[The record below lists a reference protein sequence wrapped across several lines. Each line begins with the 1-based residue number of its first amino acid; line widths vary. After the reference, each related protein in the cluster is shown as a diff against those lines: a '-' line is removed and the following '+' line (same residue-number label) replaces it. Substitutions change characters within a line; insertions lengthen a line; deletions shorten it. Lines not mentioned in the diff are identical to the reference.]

1 MAEIICPNCKTS
13 FRTGTN
19 GSLVTASQD
28 GTYALVPETIRN
40 ENKEINMDLST
51 INFKGMTD
59 TEKNEILKAMG
70 FNPFDFATQ
79 TVDRNDSV
87 VQEIYENGYIKN
99 EKLHRRWITAQTM
112 RLLGW
117 YDGIT
122 TNLWNESRDK
132 WTENVKKM
140 YDWQYAWKQIANELN
155 VIQRI
160 NNGCEFFPRQ
170 AFFSQDKI
178 SMMINEYIEIVK
190 DYCNKLPTYNCKG
203 VPYIKLQGRNIFV
216 ADIERKVL
224 TPIRIFK
231 KNFENASSVYRM
243 EHEIRMFVKSQNYV
257 RLPMGAKLS
266 STWVD
271 MFKSA
276 GAYYTMENLVKYS
289 GLKLVKNHELLDR
302 DSSLQYLQSR
312 VDDKGFQLLGLLKQS
327 LVKNNFVFSDVI

>member
-1 MAEIICPNCKTS
+1 MSEIVCPNCKTS

-19 GSLVTASQD
+19 GSLVTANQD

-40 ENKEINMDLST
+40 ENKENNMDLST

-70 FNPFDFATQ
+70 FNPFDFSTQ

-122 TNLWNESRDK
+122 TNHWNEPKDK
-132 WTENVKKM
+132 WTENVKEM
-140 YDWQYAWKQIANELN
+140 YDWQYAWKQVMNEVY
-155 VIQRI
+155 VISRI
-160 NNGCEFFPRQ
+160 KTYGEDTPRSK
-170 AFFSQDKI
+170 FFSEEKI
-178 SMMINEYIEIVK
+178 LAMVDDYVEIVR
-190 DYCNKLPTYNCKG
+190 DYCNNLPKHNCKG
-203 VPYIKLQGRNIFV
+203 VPYIKLQGKNIFV
-216 ADIERKVL
+216 TDIERKVIN
-224 TPIRIFK
+224 PIK
-231 KNFENASSVYRM
+231 KLKRQISNTLDIV
-243 EHEIRMFVKSQNYV
+243 EIPSKIRAFIKSQNYV
-257 RLPMGAKLS
+257 RLPMGTKLS

-289 GLKLVKNHELLDR
+289 GLKLVKQGHLLDR
-302 DSSLQYLQSR
+302 EESLQYLASR
-312 VDDKGFQLLGLLKQS
+312 VDDKGYQLLGLLKES
-327 LVKNNFVFSDVI
+327 LKEADFVFSDVI